1 MSGQAA
7 RGGFP
12 FTAVVG
18 MDELRLALVLN
29 AVSPAVGGVLVR
41 GEKGTAKST
50 MVRALAAVLP
60 DVDVVAGCRFSCD
73 PADPDPDCPDGP
85 HEVARGEAARGEAGS
100 AARTR
105 AARLV
110 ELPVGASEDRLL
122 GALDIERALTEGVK
136 AYEPG
141 LLAAAHRGV
150 LYVDEV
156 NLLHDHLVDLLLDAA
171 ALGVSYVER
180 DGVSVRHA
188 ARFLLVGTMNPEEG
202 ELRPQLLDRFGLTVE
217 AAAPR
222 DPGPRAEVVRRRL
235 DYDADPGGFAA
246 RWRAEE
252 SGLAGRIAAARR
264 LLPRMVLPDSA
275 LRQVASVCAAFGVD
289 GLRADLVTARA
300 AMAHA
305 AWEGRTV
312 VGADDIRAAARLA
325 LPHRRRR
332 QPFDAPQLDEQQLED
347 ALAAGASGDDE
358 PDPGGPGPG
367 RPDSGG
373 PDAEGPDSGGAD
385 PDGPDPG
392 GPDFGGADLGGPDS
406 GGGRPADPAITNHP
420 SDNTSR
426 DDPGSNDGP
435 PSQAGGPGDS
445 GTGPAAQGGPAAE
458 PAAPEATFRVRRLE
472 VPGIGAGAAGRRSR
486 ARGQAGRVTGS
497 RRPPGPVRQV
507 HLTATLTAAAP
518 YQVQRGRTGPGGLRL
533 RHEDLRETRREG
545 REGNL
550 VLFLVDASGSMAARA
565 RMGAVKGAVLSLL
578 LDAYQRRDK
587 VGMITFSGSA
597 ARVLLPPTSS
607 VEAAAA
613 RLADLPTGGRTP
625 LAAGLLRAHEVLRT
639 ERLRDPD
646 RRPLLVVVTDGR
658 ATSAA
663 TSRPATTHPAATSTA
678 TTSNTTPISSVSP
691 ATPTVTSGSTS
702 RIADPVAVAHQAA
715 GLLAATGVT
724 SVVVDCESGAIR
736 LGLAAG
742 LARALDGTLLQLD
755 ELAAGPLAESVR
767 AFTFPPHPG
776 PHHEEVA

>member
-1 MSGQAA
+1 MSTRPPAITGIQSA
-7 RGGFP
+7 GFP
-12 FTAVVG
+12 FSAVVG

-29 AVSPAVGGVLVR
+29 AVSPAIGGVLVR

-85 HEVARGEAARGEAGS
+85 HEASRPGVSPG
-100 AARTR
+100 ARTR
-105 AARLV
+105 PARLV

-171 ALGVSYVER
+171 ALGISYVER

-235 DYDADPGGFAA
+235 DYDADPDGFRA
-246 RWRAEE
+246 RWQAAET
-252 SGLAGRIAAARR
+252 GLAGRIAAARAA
-264 LLPRMVLPDSA
+264 LPQVVLPDAA

-289 GLRADLVTARA
+289 GLRADLVIARA

-305 AWEGRTV
+305 AWQGRLEV
-312 VGADDIRAAARLA
+312 DAEDIRAAARLA

-332 QPFDAPQLDEQQLED
+332 QPFDAPQLDEQQLDE
-347 ALAAGASGDDE
+347 ALAAGASDDDD
-358 PDPGGPGPG
+358 PDPGQGGPG
-367 RPDSGG
+367 GG
-373 PDAEGPDSGGAD
+373 EG
-385 PDGPDPG
+385 PG
-392 GPDFGGADLGGPDS
+392 GPDGSAPPGDRQGPAS
-406 GGGRPADPAITNHP
+406 SADPT
-420 SDNTSR
+420 
-426 DDPGSNDGP
+426 GP
-435 PSQAGGPGDS
+435 PSAADPSPTDHSSPDNPTSHDAANQENPTGHTAGDAGQDGAD
-445 GTGPAAQGGPAAE
+445 GPAPARPAA
-458 PAAPEATFRVRRLE
+458 APGATFRVRRLE
-472 VPGIGAGAAGRRSR
+472 VPGVGAGAEGRRSR
-486 ARGQAGRVTGS
+486 ARGSAGRVTGA

-533 RHEDLRETRREG
+533 RREDLREARREG

-550 VLFLVDASGSMAARA
+550 ILFLVDASGSMAARA

-587 VGMITFSGSA
+587 VGLITFRGSA

-613 RLADLPTGGRTP
+613 RLAELPTGGRTP

-658 ATSAA
+658 ATA
-663 TSRPATTHPAATSTA
+663 R
-678 TTSNTTPISSVSP
+678 
-691 ATPTVTSGSTS
+691 SGDP
-702 RIADPVAVAHQAA
+702 DPVTAAHQAA
-715 GLLAATGVT
+715 GLLATAAVT
-724 SVVVDCESGAIR
+724 SVVVDCESGTIR
-736 LGLAAG
+736 LGLAAR
-742 LARALDGTLLQLD
+742 LARALDGALLRLD
-755 ELAAGPLAESVR
+755 ELAAGPLADSVR
-767 AFTFPPHPG
+767 ELSGLPRPARPGSAQTNQVPASQGPPHPALLNPALLNG
-776 PHHEEVA
+776 EVA